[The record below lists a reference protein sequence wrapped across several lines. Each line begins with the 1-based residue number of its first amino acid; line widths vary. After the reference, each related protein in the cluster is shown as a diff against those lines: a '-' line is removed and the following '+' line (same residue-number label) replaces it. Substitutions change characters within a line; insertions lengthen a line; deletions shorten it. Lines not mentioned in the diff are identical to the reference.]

1 MFRTSVQVHYEH
13 SRKEQ
18 SCSKRKVTCSWKPPS
33 PSPRPCSGWSPPRS
47 GRASC
52 QGPAGKESYTNSTTR
67 LTFYCIYVLLMLW
80 WDRAGSL
87 SAIYN
92 IHLGRHPDIPKL
104 FRPPLSQPLPHILC
118 LLLTLHCHCIPKVLC
133 VSLCAAKNASLHSCF
148 FPNTHLLVTSTS

>member
-1 MFRTSVQVHYEH
+1 MLKKKSYLFLETSLALSSSLLRVVTSSLRSSKL
-13 SRKEQ
+13 SR
-18 SCSKRKVTCSWKPPS
+18 SCRK
-33 PSPRPCSGWSPPRS
+33 GILY
-47 GRASC
+47 
-52 QGPAGKESYTNSTTR
+52 Q
-67 LTFYCIYVLLMLW
+67 FYNTSHFLLYVLW

-148 FPNTHLLVTSTS
+148 FPNTHLLVSSTS